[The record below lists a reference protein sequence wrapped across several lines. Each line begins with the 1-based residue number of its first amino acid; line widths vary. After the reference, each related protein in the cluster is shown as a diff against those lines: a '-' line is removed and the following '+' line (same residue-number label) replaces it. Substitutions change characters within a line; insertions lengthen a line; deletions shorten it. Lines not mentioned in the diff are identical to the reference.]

1 MRKESWRA
9 ETNDLARTVMTMWVV
24 NSHGSCVPKER
35 ERSALVAAELGHE
48 MRNVLSIIQSLGS
61 LLRDELPPAGD
72 ASELVEDLLMTSE
85 RANRLT
91 QRLMQLAHETLWNR
105 PADLVAVVS
114 RLTTTL
120 RRVAPQGITI
130 ELESSEG
137 PIWTSLP
144 ALDIEQVL
152 FNLAHNAFDAM
163 SARGVLG
170 IRVTVTRN
178 AAVLAVRDTG
188 AGMDGE
194 TLRRCFEPFFT
205 TKAERGTGI
214 GLYAVREAVERTG
227 GRVTIESVEAHGT
240 TISVYLPLLDGGA
253 TS

>member
-1 MRKESWRA
+1 MSLWA
-9 ETNDLARTVMTMWVV
+9 V
-24 NSHGSCVPKER
+24 NSHGSRVTKER
-35 ERSALVAAELGHE
+35 EWTALVAAELGHE
-48 MRNVLSIIQSLGS
+48 MRNVLHIIQTLGS
-61 LLRDELPPAGD
+61 LLRKELPPASD

-85 RANRLT
+85 RANRLS
-91 QRLMQLAHETLWNR
+91 QRLMQLARETRWND
-105 PADLVAVVS
+105 PADLAAVVS

-137 PIWTSLP
+137 PVWTSLP

-163 SARGVLG
+163 SAHGVLG

-188 AGMDGE
+188 AGMDHE
-194 TLRRCFEPFFT
+194 TLQRCFEPFFT

-214 GLYAVREAVERTG
+214 GLHAVREAVERAG
-227 GRVTIESVEAHGT
+227 GSVSIDSVEALGS

-253 TS
+253 AS